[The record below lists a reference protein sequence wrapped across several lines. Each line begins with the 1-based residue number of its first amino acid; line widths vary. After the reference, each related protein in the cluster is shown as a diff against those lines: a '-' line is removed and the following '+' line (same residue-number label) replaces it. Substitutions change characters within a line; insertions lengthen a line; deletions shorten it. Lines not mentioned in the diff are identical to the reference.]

1 MWLAWAAQHPQAVA
15 LTARCLQGDVL
26 SGCIAAFTSWAVN
39 HGGHKLGGKAD
50 YPESLP
56 PTVLAA
62 YGGCLTARTAAG
74 AAFAK
79 RRRSMLAGDVIE
91 ELGDAVDWLFDSTRD

>member
-1 MWLAWAAQHPQAVA
+1 M
-15 LTARCLQGDVL
+15 

-39 HGGHKLGGKAD
+39 HGDHKLASKAD
-50 YPESLP
+50 YPENLP

-74 AAFAK
+74 AAFVK

-91 ELGDAVDWLFDSTRD
+91 ELGDAVDRLFDQGRD